1 VSWTGLVVWT
11 AVAVAGGLGAG
22 ARFVVD
28 RAVTRRATGWAPWG
42 TWTVNVSGSF
52 AAGVIG
58 GLAAGRLPDEV
69 AVVAAG
75 GFLGAYTTF
84 STAMVEV
91 VRRVEAGEP
100 GRAVVVLV
108 LPLVLATTA
117 AAGGW
122 WLVVGR

>member
-22 ARFVVD
+22 ARFLVD
-28 RAVTRRATGWAPWG
+28 RAVTRRSVGWAPWG

-58 GLAAGRLPDEV
+58 GLAAGPLPDEV

-108 LPLVLATTA
+108 LPLVLATAA

-122 WLVVGR
+122 WLVAGR